1 MATVLDGD
9 EVPHLSLDGFPP
21 AEEVQPPRVV
31 RGQFDDEGE
40 EDATPRPTPASINAQ
55 LPGLNDDASLSV
67 NSGQD
72 DTNTMICDSPIQ
84 PFGCDVEKA
93 VVDEKY
99 PDPDLLP
106 LPGLDL
112 SSSIVEMVRI
122 PANNSGDEPQPSSQM
137 PTPPASPPMLFSAQR
152 KLGKPLPSS
161 HPPPIACEEA
171 NDNLIQDIFVPSPI
185 LLTTDSG
192 TNLLAE
198 QVEKA
203 LEETSK
209 HTMELEEAKAPKET
223 PTSQI
228 LETEDET
235 SLPGSLPENPP
246 LATSIASSNTT
257 QTVAARLAGKPT
269 PRPTS
274 FHPSVRA
281 IIRQPLEIALAMQLR
296 PGLGAG
302 ADPAWMVRFLMAM
315 FGWFAVLVSGQ
326 ENY

>member
-1 MATVLDGD
+1 
-9 EVPHLSLDGFPP
+9 
-21 AEEVQPPRVV
+21 
-31 RGQFDDEGE
+31 
-40 EDATPRPTPASINAQ
+40 
-55 LPGLNDDASLSV
+55 
-67 NSGQD
+67 
-72 DTNTMICDSPIQ
+72 
-84 PFGCDVEKA
+84 
-93 VVDEKY
+93 
-99 PDPDLLP
+99 
-106 LPGLDL
+106 
-112 SSSIVEMVRI
+112 
-122 PANNSGDEPQPSSQM
+122 
-137 PTPPASPPMLFSAQR
+137 MLFSAQR

-198 QVEKA
+198 QVEKV

-235 SLPGSLPENPP
+235 SLPGSLPENAP